1 MECLKRWVIE
11 LFLLYIFSGG
21 SVAKISNSM
30 KTSIWNVEGWKLCQW
45 MFVRVKISPRSPRNR
60 KTKNT
65 KKMGNWYCWT
75 DTVAKTSRTPP
86 QKKKNKFRPMER
98 VWGEAGQVTWG
109 ETLCFF
115 FVPMGF
121 GAFLGQGGKNLEKT
135 KQTHNKKNIDPWR
148 GSEEKLDRWHGV
160 KLFFN
165 CFSMVLDQLFPL
177 SEFGLF
183 VWEFVIDPSS
193 RNGSRSADRMILSRQ
208 YKTCALLRC
217 ARLHPPWSS
226 LL

>member
-1 MECLKRWVIE
+1 MKCGGVKAVPMDVSQGEN
-11 LFLLYIFSGG
+11 FSQEPKKQENKKHKKKWATDIVGL
-21 SVAKISNSM
+21 
-30 KTSIWNVEGWKLCQW
+30 TQLQKL
-45 MFVRVKISPRSPRNR
+45 RE
-60 KTKNT
+60 
-65 KKMGNWYCWT
+65 
-75 DTVAKTSRTPP
+75 PP
-86 QKKKNKFRPMER
+86 PKKKNKFRPMER

-115 FVPMGF
+115 FVFPWVLGHFWAKVAKTSRKPNNTQQKKHRPMERVWGE
-121 GAFLGQGGKNLEKT
+121 AGQVTWGET
-135 KQTHNKKNIDPWR
+135 
-148 GSEEKLDRWHGV
+148 
-160 KLFFN
+160 FFN